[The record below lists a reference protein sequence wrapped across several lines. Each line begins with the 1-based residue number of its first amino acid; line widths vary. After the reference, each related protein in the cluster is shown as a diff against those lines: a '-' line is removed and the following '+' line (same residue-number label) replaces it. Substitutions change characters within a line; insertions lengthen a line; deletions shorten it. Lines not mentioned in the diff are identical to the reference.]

1 MRNQQRTPAQLSR
14 RQFLQAGAATLGTA
28 AFATATPARSTSRSR
43 YNCIV
48 LFLTGG
54 PSHLETFD
62 PKPDAPEEIRG
73 PFRPIRTKVPGL
85 LFSEHL
91 PRLAERADRFAV
103 VRSVFHRLSA
113 IHETGQ
119 QLLQT
124 GRVSRPGVEYPS
136 VSAILSQW
144 ENHSPMRPRTALL
157 PGPLGNT
164 GVMISH
170 GQGAGFLG
178 SSREPWSPPP
188 SHCRGLLRREP
199 DALRERYGQHR
210 FGQLCLLARRMIEDG
225 FRMVTVNMFDT
236 VFNEITWDCHAD
248 GGCLA
253 SDFDDYKNVLCPMLD
268 QTLSALLDD
277 LASRGLLQQT
287 LVVAM
292 GEFGRT
298 PVINPRGGRD
308 HWPEVWS
315 ILLAGG
321 PIPGGVVL
329 GSSDK
334 HGCEPRH
341 DPIPAAD
348 VAATILHALGVEPHL
363 QLREPGGAHVP
374 AMAAD
379 PIRQLLG

>member
-1 MRNQQRTPAQLSR
+1 MRDPRLASAQLSR
-14 RQFLQAGAATLGTA
+14 RQFLQAGAATLGSAALATTA
-28 AFATATPARSTSRSR
+28 QARSRLR
-43 YNCIV
+43 PRHNVIV

-62 PKPDAPEEIRG
+62 PKPDAPAEIRG
-73 PFRPIRTKVPGL
+73 PFRAIRTRVPGL

-124 GRVSRPGVEYPS
+124 GRVCRPGVESPS
-136 VSAILSQW
+136 AAAILARW
-144 ENHSPMRPRTALL
+144 ENHPPSSPRTALV

-164 GVMISH
+164 GVMMSH

-178 SSREPWSPPP
+178 PACEPWSPSPGQ
-188 SHCRGLLRREP
+188 CRALLRNEP
-199 DALRERYGQHR
+199 TGLRERYGKHR
-210 FGQLCLLARRMIEDG
+210 FGQLCLMARRMIEDG

-248 GGCLA
+248 GGSLA
-253 SDFDDYKNVLCPMLD
+253 SDFDDYKNTLCPMLD
-268 QTLSALLDD
+268 QALSALLDD
-277 LASRGLLQQT
+277 LDSRGLLQNT
-287 LVVAM
+287 LVAAM

-298 PVINPRGGRD
+298 PTINPRGGRD

-315 ILLAGG
+315 ILMAGG
-321 PIPGGVVL
+321 PVPAGAVV

-334 HGCEPRH
+334 HGGEPR
-341 DPIPAAD
+341 DVPVPAAS
-348 VAATILHALGVEPHL
+348 VAATILHALGVEPDM
-363 QLREPGGAHVP
+363 QLTEPDGSVVP
-374 AMAAD
+374 AVAAD
-379 PIRQLLG
+379 PIWH

>member
-1 MRNQQRTPAQLSR
+1 MRDPRLASAQLSR
-14 RQFLQAGAATLGTA
+14 RQFLQAGAATLGSAALATTA
-28 AFATATPARSTSRSR
+28 QARAKLRSR
-43 YNCIV
+43 HNVIV

-62 PKPDAPEEIRG
+62 PKPDAPAEIRG
-73 PFRPIRTKVPGL
+73 PFRAIRTRVPGL

-124 GRVSRPGVEYPS
+124 GRVCRPGVEYPS
-136 VSAILSQW
+136 AAAILARW
-144 ENHSPMRPRTALL
+144 ENHPPSSPRTALV

-164 GVMISH
+164 GVMMSH

-178 SSREPWSPPP
+178 PACAPWSPSPGQ
-188 SHCRGLLRREP
+188 CRALLRNEP
-199 DALRERYGQHR
+199 TGLRERYGKHR
-210 FGQLCLLARRMIEDG
+210 FGQLCLMARRMIEDG

-248 GGCLA
+248 GGSLA
-253 SDFDDYKNVLCPMLD
+253 SDFDDYKNTLCPMLD
-268 QTLSALLDD
+268 QALSALLDD
-277 LASRGLLQQT
+277 LDSRGLLQST

-298 PVINPRGGRD
+298 PIINPRGGRD

-315 ILLAGG
+315 ILMAGG
-321 PIPGGVVL
+321 PVPAGAVV

-334 HGCEPRH
+334 HGGEPR
-341 DPIPAAD
+341 DVPVPAAS
-348 VAATILHALGVEPHL
+348 VAATILHALGVEPDM
-363 QLREPGGAHVP
+363 QLTEPDGSVVP
-374 AMAAD
+374 AVAAD
-379 PIRQLLG
+379 PIWH

>member
-1 MRNQQRTPAQLSR
+1 MRDPRLASAQLSR
-14 RQFLQAGAATLGTA
+14 RQFLQAGAATLGSAALATTA
-28 AFATATPARSTSRSR
+28 QACSRLR
-43 YNCIV
+43 PRHNVIV

-62 PKPDAPEEIRG
+62 PKPDAPAEIRG
-73 PFRPIRTKVPGL
+73 PFRAIRTRVPGL

-124 GRVSRPGVEYPS
+124 GRVCRPGVESPS
-136 VSAILSQW
+136 AAAILARW
-144 ENHSPMRPRTALL
+144 ENHPPSSPRTALV

-164 GVMISH
+164 GVMMSH

-178 SSREPWSPPP
+178 PACEPWSPSPGQ
-188 SHCRGLLRREP
+188 CRALLRNEP
-199 DALRERYGQHR
+199 TGLRERYGKHR
-210 FGQLCLLARRMIEDG
+210 FGQLCLMARRMIEDG

-248 GGCLA
+248 GGSLA
-253 SDFDDYKNVLCPMLD
+253 SDFDDYKNTLCPMLD
-268 QTLSALLDD
+268 QALSALLDD
-277 LASRGLLQQT
+277 LDSRGLLQNT
-287 LVVAM
+287 LVAAM

-298 PVINPRGGRD
+298 PTINPRGGRD

-315 ILLAGG
+315 ILMAGG
-321 PIPGGVVL
+321 PVPAGAVV

-334 HGCEPRH
+334 HGGEPR
-341 DPIPAAD
+341 DVPVPAAS
-348 VAATILHALGVEPHL
+348 VAATILHALGVEPDM
-363 QLREPGGAHVP
+363 QLTEPDGSVVP
-374 AMAAD
+374 AVAAD
-379 PIRQLLG
+379 PIWH

>member
-1 MRNQQRTPAQLSR
+1 MRDPRLASAQLSR
-14 RQFLQAGAATLGTA
+14 RQFLQAGAATLGSAALATTA
-28 AFATATPARSTSRSR
+28 QARSRLR
-43 YNCIV
+43 PRHNVIV

-62 PKPDAPEEIRG
+62 PKPDAPAEIRG
-73 PFRPIRTKVPGL
+73 PFRAIRTRVPGL

-124 GRVSRPGVEYPS
+124 GRVCRPGVESPS
-136 VSAILSQW
+136 AAAILARW
-144 ENHSPMRPRTALL
+144 ENHPPSSPRTALV

-164 GVMISH
+164 GVMMSH

-178 SSREPWSPPP
+178 PACEPWSPSPGQ
-188 SHCRGLLRREP
+188 CRALLRNEP
-199 DALRERYGQHR
+199 TGLRERYGKHR
-210 FGQLCLLARRMIEDG
+210 FGQLCLMARRMIEDG

-248 GGCLA
+248 GGSLA
-253 SDFDDYKNVLCPMLD
+253 SDFDDYKNTLCPMLD
-268 QTLSALLDD
+268 QALSALLDD
-277 LASRGLLQQT
+277 LDSRGLLQST

-298 PVINPRGGRD
+298 PIINPRGGRD

-315 ILLAGG
+315 ILMAGG
-321 PIPGGVVL
+321 PVPAGAVV

-334 HGCEPRH
+334 HGGEPR
-341 DPIPAAD
+341 DVPVPAAS
-348 VAATILHALGVEPHL
+348 VAATILHALGVEPDM
-363 QLREPGGAHVP
+363 QLTEPDGSVVP
-374 AMAAD
+374 AVAAD
-379 PIRQLLG
+379 PIWH

>member
-1 MRNQQRTPAQLSR
+1 MRDPRLASAQLSR
-14 RQFLQAGAATLGTA
+14 RQFLQAGAATLGSAALATTA
-28 AFATATPARSTSRSR
+28 QARTGLRSR
-43 YNCIV
+43 HNVIV

-73 PFRPIRTKVPGL
+73 PFRGIRTRVPGL

-124 GRVSRPGVEYPS
+124 GRVCRPGVEYPS
-136 VSAILSQW
+136 AAAILARW
-144 ENHSPMRPRTALL
+144 ENLSPNAPRTALL

-164 GVMISH
+164 GVMVSH

-178 SSREPWSPPP
+178 PTCEPWSP
-188 SHCRGLLRREP
+188 SSGQCRTLLRKEP
-199 DALRERYGQHR
+199 AGLRERYGKHR
-210 FGQLCLLARRMIEDG
+210 FGQLCLMARRMIEDG

-248 GGCLA
+248 GGSLA

-268 QTLSALLDD
+268 QALSALLDD
-277 LASRGLLQQT
+277 LDSRGLLQST

-298 PVINPRGGRD
+298 PIINPRGGRD

-315 ILLAGG
+315 ILMAGG
-321 PIPGGVVL
+321 PVPAGAVV

-334 HGCEPRH
+334 HGCEPR
-341 DPIPAAD
+341 DVPVPAAS
-348 VAATILHALGVEPHL
+348 VAATILHALGVEPDML
-363 QLREPGGAHVP
+363 LTEPNGSVIP
-374 AMAAD
+374 AVTAD
-379 PIRQLLG
+379 SIWQ

>member
-1 MRNQQRTPAQLSR
+1 MRDPRLASAQLSR
-14 RQFLQAGAATLGTA
+14 RQFLQAGAATLGSAALATTA
-28 AFATATPARSTSRSR
+28 QARSRLR
-43 YNCIV
+43 PRHNVIV

-62 PKPDAPEEIRG
+62 PKPDAPAEIRG
-73 PFRPIRTKVPGL
+73 PFRAIRTRVPGL

-124 GRVSRPGVEYPS
+124 GRVCRPGVEYPS
-136 VSAILSQW
+136 AAAILARW
-144 ENHSPMRPRTALL
+144 ENHPPSSPRTALV

-164 GVMISH
+164 GVMMSH

-178 SSREPWSPPP
+178 PACEPWSPSPGQ
-188 SHCRGLLRREP
+188 CRALLRNEP
-199 DALRERYGQHR
+199 TGLRERYGKHR
-210 FGQLCLLARRMIEDG
+210 FGQLCLMARRMIEDG

-248 GGCLA
+248 GGSLA
-253 SDFDDYKNVLCPMLD
+253 SDFDDYKNTLCPMLD
-268 QTLSALLDD
+268 QALSALLDD
-277 LASRGLLQQT
+277 LDSRGLLQST

-298 PVINPRGGRD
+298 PIINPRGGRD

-315 ILLAGG
+315 ILMAGG
-321 PIPGGVVL
+321 PVPAGAVV

-334 HGCEPRH
+334 HGGEPR
-341 DPIPAAD
+341 DVPVPAAS
-348 VAATILHALGVEPHL
+348 VAATILHALGVEPDM
-363 QLREPGGAHVP
+363 QLTEPDGSVVP
-374 AMAAD
+374 AVAAD
-379 PIRQLLG
+379 PIWH

>member
-1 MRNQQRTPAQLSR
+1 MGDNRRAGSSISR
-14 RQFLQAGAATLGTA
+14 REFLQAGAATLGPA
-28 AFATATPARSTSRSR
+28 AWAATAKARTASRTPQQ
-43 YNCIV
+43 CIV

-62 PKPDAPEEIRG
+62 PKPHAPEEIRG
-73 PFRPIRTKVPGL
+73 PFRPIRTRVPGL

-91 PRLAERADRFAV
+91 PRLAQRADRFAV

-124 GRVSRPGVEYPS
+124 GRVSRPGVEYPT
-136 VSAILSQW
+136 VAAILAKW
-144 ENHSPMRPRTALL
+144 EEHARNRPRTALL

-164 GVMISH
+164 GVMVSH
-170 GQGAGFLG
+170 GQSAGCLG
-178 SSREPWSPPP
+178 PAYEPWTPTPQQ
-188 SHCRGLLRREP
+188 RRAWLRQES
-199 DALRERYGQHR
+199 AAMRERYGKHR
-210 FGQLCLLARRMIEDG
+210 FGQMCLLARRLIEDG

-248 GGCLA
+248 GGSLA
-253 SDFDDYKNVLCPMLD
+253 TDFEDYRTVLCPMLD
-268 QTLSALLDD
+268 QAVSTLLDD
-277 LASRGLLQQT
+277 LDCRGLLKNT

-298 PVINPRGGRD
+298 PLINPRGGRD

-321 PIPGGVVL
+321 PIPGGAVL

-334 HGCEPRH
+334 HGCEPRS
-341 DPIPAAD
+341 DPIPAAQ
-348 VAATILHALGVEPHL
+348 VAATILHALGVEPSM
-363 QLREPGGAHVP
+363 QLTEPDGRAFP
-374 AMAAD
+374 AYGDD
-379 PIRQLLG
+379 PIWQLVG